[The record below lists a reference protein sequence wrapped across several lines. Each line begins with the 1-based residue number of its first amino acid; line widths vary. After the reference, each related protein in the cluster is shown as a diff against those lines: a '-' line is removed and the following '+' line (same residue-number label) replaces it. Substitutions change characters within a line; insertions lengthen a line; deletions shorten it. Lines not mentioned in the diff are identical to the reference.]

1 MRWCSVVWCCP
12 SCLWFVALNSF
23 CCICVLQNHC
33 TQYNHICM
41 QSIHL
46 ENPHGRMFLYV
57 YCGMFDMV
65 KTHYNLYAYI
75 YSIYCYLCWIISYA
89 FTPKA
94 QMNMRA
100 YAAAVEQSHILS
112 HSRCTYFYIG

>member
-1 MRWCSVVWCCP
+1 MCIVE
-12 SCLWFVALNSF
+12 CLTWSRP
-23 CCICVLQNHC
+23 
-33 TQYNHICM
+33 TTICM
-41 QSIHL
+41 PTYI
-46 ENPHGRMFLYV
+46 V
-57 YCGMFDMV
+57 YIAI
-65 KTHYNLYAYI
+65 YA
-75 YSIYCYLCWIISYA
+75 WIISYA